1 METNI
6 RFTSFIAQLLVE
18 REMILPNVIQKMKTL
33 FMLIFFFFEIRAFC
47 EIMWSN
53 IADRGRTHMTI

>member
-1 METNI
+1 MQTNT
-6 RFTSFIAQLLVE
+6 RFTSYIAQLLLE
-18 REMILPNVIQKMKTL
+18 WEMFRAKVIHKKKH
-33 FMLIFFFFEIRAFC
+33 FMLIFFFEIRAVC